1 MADDEILTL
10 LRAVATEQGFV
21 AGAPEG
27 FRRIAREG
35 VLTMPLEEVDAWV
48 EQAGGRIAEE
58 AVPAPA
64 LAPDDAGA
72 DPEPRAPEVIAYYEL
87 PASVLG

>member
-10 LRAVATEQGFV
+10 LRGVAAEQGFV

-27 FRRIAREG
+27 YRRIAREG

-48 EQAGGRIAEE
+48 QAAGGRIEEE

-64 LAPDDAGA
+64 LSDQEAEPG
-72 DPEPRAPEVIAYYEL
+72 PRAPEVIEYYVL